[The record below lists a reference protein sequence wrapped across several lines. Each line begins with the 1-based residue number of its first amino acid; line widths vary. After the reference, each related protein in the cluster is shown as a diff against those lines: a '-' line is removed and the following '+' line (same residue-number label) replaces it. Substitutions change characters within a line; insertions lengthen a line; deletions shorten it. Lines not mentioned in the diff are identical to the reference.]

1 MSLAPDD
8 ENGGMSGAVVTL
20 VVVIFLVLA
29 GIIAYR
35 FFFGVMAAPDESGST
50 VALATMP
57 LLICSHSV

>member
-8 ENGGMSGAVVTL
+8 ANGGMSGAVVTL

-35 FFFGVMAAPDESGST
+35 FFFGVMAAPDEAGST
-50 VALATMP
+50 VALAMS